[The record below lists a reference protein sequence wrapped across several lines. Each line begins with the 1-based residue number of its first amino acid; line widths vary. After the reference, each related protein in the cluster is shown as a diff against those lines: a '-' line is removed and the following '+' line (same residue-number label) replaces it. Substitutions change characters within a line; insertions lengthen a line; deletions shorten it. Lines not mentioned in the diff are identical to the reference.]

1 MLSEKLRDV
10 LSHEGVVTIITT
22 GDTLAVT
29 NTWNSYL
36 TVDDDTIYLPAAGM
50 HSIQEILKTD
60 NSLLL
65 TVGSKDVAGTQGPGA
80 GFHITGR
87 GTFLEEGPEFNA
99 KKAQFPWLTRVLQV
113 DVIKAEQ
120 KI

>member
-22 GDTLAVT
+22 GGPLAVT

-36 TVDDDTIYLPAAGM
+36 TIEGDTIYLPAAGM
-50 HSIQEILKTD
+50 HSIQEAMKED

-65 TVGSKDVAGTQGPGA
+65 TVGSKEVEGTVGPGA
-80 GFHITGR
+80 GFHITGK
-87 GTFLEEGPEFNA
+87 GTFLDNGPHFDA
-99 KKAQFPWLTRVLQV
+99 KKAQFPWATRVLQV
-113 DVIKAEQ
+113 DVVKEDQ